1 MPPKKFRRRS
11 SNGRHRLVATREGS
25 KWLLAEPRSAES
37 EEAWNTLVAKF
48 PPEDHVTGSVA
59 AAAAVPASATDVE
72 DGNAFPWRRD
82 DEYASEVLF
91 DIISSGHALLGLGT
105 DGQRFAH
112 LQSCLLYTSDAADE

>member
-1 MPPKKFRRRS
+1 M
-11 SNGRHRLVATREGS
+11 
-25 KWLLAEPRSAES
+25 
-37 EEAWNTLVAKF
+37 AKF

-72 DGNAFPWRRD
+72 DGNALPWRRD

-112 LQSCLLYTSDAADE
+112 LQSIIYTDFGREEFGRGTTALWRRIVDQPDAFPPEF